1 MTKKSTSRKK
11 STSTRRKQPTAA
23 QRRLQTRLNLIL
35 VGIAIAVLVVAGIYF
50 LYSGSDPLGLFTEEA
65 TPSASIS
72 NPPAVSSAGGAWWQV
87 YFTDPPNVN
96 NPDDLTGS
104 VAEKLISRINAAQA
118 SIHIASFEFNLT
130 PVAEALI
137 AAHQRGVEVQ
147 WVTDDE
153 HGIEADEEEG
163 HGQFA
168 MLEEACIPV
177 KDDGRGALM
186 HNKFWIFDGQTVW
199 TGSTNITVNG
209 IFKNNNNVIVMDS
222 PALAAMY
229 EREFAEMWESGEF
242 GPRSTST
249 ASEQE
254 TTVDGTPVRVLFAAE
269 DDVAEQLVPLLES
282 AQSSIRFMAFSFTH
296 DAMGAAVLARAQAGV
311 DVKGIFET
319 RGSQTEYS
327 ELPALYCAGVPVRQ
341 DGNKNTFHHK
351 VFVIDEKT
359 VVTGSFNFSDN
370 ANESN
375 DENVVIV
382 ANSDI
387 AALYLQEFE
396 RRWAEAGE
404 PDAADMDCK

>member
-1 MTKKSTSRKK
+1 MTKKKSTSKK
-11 STSTRRKQPTAA
+11 STSTGRKRTTAA
-23 QRRLQTRLNLIL
+23 QRKQQARLNRIL
-35 VGIAIAVLVVAGIYF
+35 VVVVIAVVVIFGGYF
-50 LYSGSDPLGLFTEEA
+50 LATGSDPLGLFTEQE
-65 TPSASIS
+65 TPTAQVSS
-72 NPPAVSSAGGAWWQV
+72 PPVSSAAGGDWWQV
-87 YFTDPPNVN
+87 YFTDPPNTN
-96 NPDDLTGS
+96 NPDDLSGS
-104 VAEKLISRINAAQA
+104 VAEKLIAHINNAQA

-137 AAHQRGVEVQ
+137 DAHERGVDVQ

-168 MLEEACIPV
+168 MLEKAGIQV
-177 KDDGRGALM
+177 KDDARGALM

-209 IFKNNNNVIVMDS
+209 IFKNNNNVIVMES
-222 PALAAMY
+222 PALAAIY
-229 EREFAEMWESGEF
+229 EREFSEMWEGGEF

-249 ASEQE
+249 LGEQE
-254 TTVDGTPVRVLFAAE
+254 TTIDGTPVRILFAAE
-269 DDVAEQLVPLLES
+269 DDVAEQLVPLIEG

-296 DAMGAAVLARAQAGV
+296 DDMGAAVLARAQAGV
-311 DVKGIFET
+311 DVRGIFET
-319 RGSQTEYS
+319 RGSETEYS
-327 ELPALYCAGVPVRQ
+327 ELPALYCAGAPVRQ
-341 DGNKNTFHHK
+341 DGNKRTFHHK
-351 VFVIDEKT
+351 VFVIDEEM

-382 ANSDI
+382 TNSDI

-404 PDAADMDCK
+404 PEAADMNCK